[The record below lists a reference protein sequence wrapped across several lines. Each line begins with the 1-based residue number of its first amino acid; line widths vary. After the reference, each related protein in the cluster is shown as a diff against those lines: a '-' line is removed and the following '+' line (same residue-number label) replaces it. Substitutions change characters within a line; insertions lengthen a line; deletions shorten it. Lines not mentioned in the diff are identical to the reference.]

1 MLNYI
6 KSELYRT
13 KHRRYSYGFI
23 ITCSLIVLL
32 GCIGYWYLGNSFKQD
47 FSMGHVIYMA
57 TQMLPAIYFL
67 TLIIVDNIFSEEYK
81 HHTLKNTISMG
92 VDRRNIYMGKFIVEI
107 IYAVI
112 SFIIIIGVLFLSSYF
127 LLGFETGALGMNTAE
142 IIKWFAVKTIAIF
155 PILITGIALAN
166 FLAFLINNNT
176 YFAFAFVGMMFLPSK
191 IVSIFAMFNPN
202 LGELINILPSHIF
215 DMMPTEGYVAG
226 DIIMRS
232 YIMGIVYVV
241 IFSVVGIILFKRKE
255 VR

>member
-1 MLNYI
+1 M
-6 KSELYRT
+6 
-13 KHRRYSYGFI
+13 
-23 ITCSLIVLL
+23 LL
-32 GCIGYWYLGNSFKQD
+32 GCIGYRYLGNSFKHD
-47 FSMGHVIYMA
+47 FSMGDIIYMA
-57 TQMLPAIYFL
+57 TQMLPGIYFL

-112 SFIIIIGVLFLSSYF
+112 SFVIIIGVLFLSSYF
-127 LLGFETGALGMNTAE
+127 LLGFETGALEISTVD
-142 IIKWFAVKTIAIF
+142 IIKWFAVKTIAIL

-176 YFAFAFVGMMFLPSK
+176 YFAFAFVGMMLLPRK
-191 IVSIFAMFNPN
+191 IISILAMFKSS
-202 LGELINILPSHIF
+202 LGKLVNILPSHIF

-241 IFSVVGIILFKRKE
+241 IFSVIGIILFKRKE

>member
-1 MLNYI
+1 
-6 KSELYRT
+6 
-13 KHRRYSYGFI
+13 
-23 ITCSLIVLL
+23 
-32 GCIGYWYLGNSFKQD
+32 
-47 FSMGHVIYMA
+47 
-57 TQMLPAIYFL
+57 
-67 TLIIVDNIFSEEYK
+67 
-81 HHTLKNTISMG
+81 
-92 VDRRNIYMGKFIVEI
+92 
-107 IYAVI
+107 
-112 SFIIIIGVLFLSSYF
+112 
-127 LLGFETGALGMNTAE
+127 MNTAE
-142 IIKWFAVKTIAIF
+142 IIKWFVVKTIAIF

-191 IVSIFAMFNPN
+191 IVSILAMFNPN